1 VVSHAC
7 AVLERLSAPPRLRTD
22 NNFTVF
28 SAHEYHPTEDES
40 QPVWAHLLSSAMAR
54 ILLIEDND
62 ALRTM
67 LAEVLALAGHTV
79 VEAGNGR
86 NGLDLFRQAGADLV
100 ITDLVMPEIE
110 GLEVVRQLR
119 NAHAPV
125 NVIAIS
131 GGGRAPAAVYLEAA
145 RLLGAA
151 RVLHKPFTTA
161 VLLAAIDEL
170 LSGDR

>member
-1 VVSHAC
+1 
-7 AVLERLSAPPRLRTD
+7 
-22 NNFTVF
+22 
-28 SAHEYHPTEDES
+28 
-40 QPVWAHLLSSAMAR
+40 MAR

-62 ALRTM
+62 ALRTT
-67 LAEVLALAGHTV
+67 LAELIALAGHTV

-86 NGLDLFRQAGADLV
+86 EGLDLFTHAGADLV

-119 NAHAPV
+119 AHAPV

-131 GGGRAPAAVYLEAA
+131 GGGRASAAVYLEAA

-170 LSGDR
+170 LPGDR

>member
-1 VVSHAC
+1 
-7 AVLERLSAPPRLRTD
+7 
-22 NNFTVF
+22 
-28 SAHEYHPTEDES
+28 
-40 QPVWAHLLSSAMAR
+40 
-54 ILLIEDND
+54 
-62 ALRTM
+62 M
-67 LAEVLALAGHTV
+67 LAELLGLNGHTV

-86 NGLDLFRQAGADLV
+86 DGLDLFRQAGADLV

-119 NAHAPV
+119 SADSPV

-131 GGGRAPAAVYLEAA
+131 GGGRASAAVYLEAA

-161 VLLAAIDEL
+161 ALLGAIDEL
-170 LSGDR
+170 LPGDR

>member
-1 VVSHAC
+1 
-7 AVLERLSAPPRLRTD
+7 
-22 NNFTVF
+22 
-28 SAHEYHPTEDES
+28 
-40 QPVWAHLLSSAMAR
+40 M
-54 ILLIEDND
+54 
-62 ALRTM
+62 
-67 LAEVLALAGHTV
+67 

-86 NGLDLFRQAGADLV
+86 DGVDLFRQAGADLV

-119 NAHAPV
+119 NAHSPV

-131 GGGRAPAAVYLEAA
+131 GGGLAPAAIYLEAA

-151 RVLHKPFTTA
+151 RVLHKPFTTS

-170 LSGDR
+170 LQATAERRRSTLSVGAGRPEPLGRFSEGTLEGSGRTSARRRQHQTW